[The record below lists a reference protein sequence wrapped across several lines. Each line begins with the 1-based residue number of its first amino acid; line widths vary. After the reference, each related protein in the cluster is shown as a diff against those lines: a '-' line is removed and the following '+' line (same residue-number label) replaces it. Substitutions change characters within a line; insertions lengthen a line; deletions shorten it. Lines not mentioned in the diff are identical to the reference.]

1 MKTLKWIFSYIRP
14 YLGRTI
20 FALCLTMINTVLS
33 NVRPYLTGRIVDEVF
48 YDGMRDRLMILVVL
62 IFLSIVLKDIFRII
76 DHYILEGTSQRIVY
90 NIRVE
95 LYKSLQK
102 LDFPFFDHNRTGDI
116 MNRMSGDIDSVRH
129 FVAWVVNGILENV
142 CLFFS
147 ALIILFFTNWKLT
160 LCLLAVTPIIAFVA
174 RSMGTKVG
182 PAFRNARQRLSM
194 LNTVVQ
200 ENISGNRVVKA
211 FAREKYEMQKF
222 DAANLEYRDANLKSN
237 RIWQNHIPYL
247 DTLANSLNVIVL
259 VVGGFL
265 VVRGD
270 MTPGEFVTFNSMS
283 WALNTPMRNVG
294 WLIND
299 SQNAMAS
306 GEKIMEFTL
315 EKPVIHTEKGYTEK
329 DRFDGRVDF
338 DHVSFSY
345 GEEEVLRDVSF
356 TAVPGQTVAI
366 IGETGSGKSTLTN
379 LICRF
384 YDATSGSVKVDGV
397 DVRHLNLRRLRQSI
411 SIAMQDIFLFSDT
424 IEGNIA
430 YGVPDA
436 PMEEIV
442 EAAKMADADGFIRS
456 MPDGYDTII
465 GERGVGLSG
474 GQKQRIALA
483 RAILKNPSILILD
496 DTTSSV
502 DMETEHYIQR
512 TLKEF
517 SQSRTTFIIAHR
529 ISAVK
534 DADLILVMEDG
545 RIAERGTHE
554 ELLRLGGRYKE
565 VYDTQYG
572 SFDAIGAK
580 GGVLNG

>member
-1 MKTLKWIFSYIRP
+1 MKTPKWLFGYIKP

-33 NVRPYLTGRIVDEVF
+33 NVRPYLSGRIVDEVF
-48 YDGMRDRLMILVVL
+48 YGGIKDRLLLLVVL
-62 IFLSIVLKDIFRII
+62 MFLSIVLKDIFRII

-95 LYKSLQK
+95 LYRSLQK

-129 FVAWVVNGILENV
+129 FVAWVVNGILENA

-147 ALIILFFTNWKLT
+147 ALIILGFINWKLT
-160 LCLLAVTPIIAFVA
+160 LCLVAVTPIIALVA

-211 FAREKYEMQKF
+211 FAKEDYELKKF
-222 DAANLEYRDANLKSN
+222 DEANMEYRDANLRSN
-237 RIWQNHIPYL
+237 KIWQNHIPYL
-247 DTLANSLNVIVL
+247 DTLANSLNVMVL
-259 VVGGFL
+259 VIGGFL
-265 VVRGD
+265 VIRGD

-315 EKPVIHTEKGYTEK
+315 EKPNIHTEPGFAQK

-338 DHVSFSY
+338 EHVSFSY

-366 IGETGSGKSTLTN
+366 IGETGSGKSTLTS

-384 YDATSGSVKVDGV
+384 YDATGGSVKVDGI
-397 DVRHLNLRRLRQSI
+397 DVRSLNLRRLRQSI

-442 EAAKMADADGFIRS
+442 KAAEMADADGFIRS

-502 DMETEHYIQR
+502 DMETEHYIQQ
-512 TLKEF
+512 TLKKF
-517 SQSRTTFIIAHR
+517 SENRTTFIIAHR

-554 ELLRLGGRYKE
+554 ELLALGGRYKE

-572 SFDAIGAK
+572 SFDAARQK
-580 GGVLNG
+580 GGVL